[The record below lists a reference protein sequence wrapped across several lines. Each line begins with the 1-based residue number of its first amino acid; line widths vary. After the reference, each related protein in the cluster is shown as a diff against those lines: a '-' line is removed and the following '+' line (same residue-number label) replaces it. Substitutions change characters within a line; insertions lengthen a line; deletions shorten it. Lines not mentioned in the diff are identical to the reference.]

1 MSSWVYIWLAVI
13 VFSVLIELATTELV
27 SIWFVAG
34 GVVALVL
41 AACGLIWYIHLPV
54 FIAISLIFLICFRKI
69 AMKSLQKKDT
79 KTNAEA
85 VIGKEFT
92 LLTSVTA
99 NTPGTIKVNGVIWNV
114 VTKNDME
121 EVKKG
126 VLVKVKEIK
135 GNKYIV
141 EVVK

>member
-1 MSSWVYIWLAVI
+1 MSNWVYIWLAVI

-41 AACGLIWYIHLPV
+41 AACGLSWYIHLPV
-54 FIAISLIFLICFRKI
+54 FIAVSLIFLICFRKI
-69 AMKSLQKKDT
+69 AMKSLLKKDT

-92 LLTSVTA
+92 LLTSVTP

>member
-1 MSSWVYIWLAVI
+1 MSNWVYIWLAVI

-34 GVVALVL
+34 GIVALVL
-41 AACGLIWYIHLPV
+41 AACGLSWYIHLPV
-54 FIAISLIFLICFRKI
+54 FIAVSLIFLICFRKI

-92 LLTSVTA
+92 LLTSVTP

>member
-1 MSSWVYIWLAVI
+1 MSNWVYIWLAVI

-27 SIWFVAG
+27 SVWFVAG
-34 GVVALVL
+34 GIIALVL
-41 AACGLIWYIHLPV
+41 AACGLSWYIHLPV
-54 FIAISLIFLICFRKI
+54 FIGISLIFLICFRKI
-69 AMKSLQKKDT
+69 AMKSLMKKDM

-85 VIGKEFT
+85 VIGKEFN
-92 LLTSVTA
+92 LLSSLTPNS
-99 NTPGTIKVNGVIWNV
+99 PGTIKVNGVIWNV

-126 VLVKVKEIK
+126 TLVKVKEIK